1 MIPYQLWYNAYVDA
15 PTLYA
20 PNHVHI
26 TPVAVASV
34 LPLSCVFSVLS
45 VASPLLIG
53 RYSPP
58 VATSLITITRYHRD
72 QAGLQNQ

>member
-1 MIPYQLWYNAYVDA
+1 MIPYQLWYTTYVDA

-20 PNHVHI
+20 PNPCSI
-26 TPVAVASV
+26 APVAVASV
-34 LPLSCVFSVLS
+34 LFLSCVFSVLS

-53 RYSPP
+53 RYGPP

>member
-1 MIPYQLWYNAYVDA
+1 MIPYQLWYTTYVDA

-20 PNHVHI
+20 PNPCSI
-26 TPVAVASV
+26 APVAVASV
-34 LPLSCVFSVLS
+34 LPLSCVFSALYALS

-72 QAGLQNQ
+72 QARL